1 MAVLAG
7 DAFLK
12 KIAETIFTNIR
23 TSDICSR
30 RYGEG
35 YDEFIMSLPGA
46 DSIAA
51 KSCRKNQ
58 PKFSSIFLGSNNF
71 RSRRC
76 FRGYAD

>member
-35 YDEFIMSLPGA
+35 YDEFIMSLPAA

-51 KSCRKNQ
+51 KKL
-58 PKFSSIFLGSNNF
+58 PKESTKIFLNF
-71 RSRRC
+71 L
-76 FRGYAD
+76 GE